1 MPPRRRAKAAAASSS
16 NAVAAPSPLAN
27 MLGRT
32 EELTALFETLGV
44 LSCAL
49 MACLSRGWHTAMD
62 EAREQITSV
71 EDIDNVWSYLQK
83 RLWEKRHHKRIEYF
97 RDNFVMSV
105 LPRFYTG
112 LRKLR
117 LGIVDEA
124 TASWHFSGGGSSFP
138 SGG

>member
-1 MPPRRRAKAAAASSS
+1 
-16 NAVAAPSPLAN
+16 

-32 EELTALFETLGV
+32 EELTALFETLDV

-49 MACLSRGWHTAMD
+49 MACLSRGWRTAVN
-62 EAREQITSV
+62 EARAQIASV
-71 EDIDNVWSYLQK
+71 DDIDHGWLHRQ
-83 RLWEKRHHKRIEYF
+83 LPFWAKRHHNRVEYF
-97 RDNFVMSV
+97 PSNFTMSV

>member
-1 MPPRRRAKAAAASSS
+1 
-16 NAVAAPSPLAN
+16 

-49 MACLSRGWHTAMD
+49 MACLSRGWRTAMQ
-62 EAREQITSV
+62 EARAQMTSV
-71 EDIDNVWSYLQK
+71 EDLDFSWLIGQQS
-83 RLWEKRHHKRIEYF
+83 LWAKRHHKRIKYF
-97 RDNFVMSV
+97 CDNFAMTV

-117 LGIVDEA
+117 LGYIHDRTAFRPARLEVDHRFPAVDEA
-124 TASWHFSGGGSSFP
+124 LAHVTSRLTQLRSSIATLTI
-138 SGG
+138 G

>member
-1 MPPRRRAKAAAASSS
+1 
-16 NAVAAPSPLAN
+16 

-49 MACLSRGWHTAMD
+49 MACLSRGWRTAMK
-62 EAREQITSV
+62 EARAQMTSIKE
-71 EDIDNVWSYLQK
+71 EDYDWLYRNMWAYPRPGPRSFY
-83 RLWEKRHHKRIEYF
+83 HKHAKYF
-97 RDNFVMSV
+97 HDNFAMTV

-117 LGIVDEA
+117 L
-124 TASWHFSGGGSSFP
+124 
-138 SGG
+138 